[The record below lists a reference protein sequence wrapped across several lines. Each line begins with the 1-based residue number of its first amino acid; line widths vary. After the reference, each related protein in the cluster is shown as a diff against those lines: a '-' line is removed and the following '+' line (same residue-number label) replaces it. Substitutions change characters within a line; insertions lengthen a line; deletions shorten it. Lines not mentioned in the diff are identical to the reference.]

1 MRKFLF
7 IIFLIIPFMQSCSQD
22 KNEKNM
28 QKKSIEII
36 FKEYQDEWLAIPGV
50 QGFYQGESENGDEII
65 VIMVD
70 KKSEDL
76 QKALPDSVEGYP
88 VIIEEV
94 GVIKP
99 LDSNQSPEK

>member
-1 MRKFLF
+1 MRKFLL
-7 IIFLIIPFMQSCSQD
+7 IIFLVIPFIQSCSQD
-22 KNEKNM
+22 RNEKSM
-28 QKKSIEII
+28 QKKSIEVI
-36 FKEYQDEWLAIPGV
+36 FKEYQEEWLAIPGV

-70 KKSEDL
+70 KITDEIRKT
-76 QKALPDSVEGYP
+76 LPDSVEGYP

-99 LDSNQSPEK
+99 LDPDQLPEK